1 MEDEWECEDYE
12 EGEEFYYDD
21 DGTFGVGWPFQGVPG
36 GGDVR

>member
-1 MEDEWECEDYE
+1 MEDEWEC
-12 EGEEFYYDD
+12 EEFYYDD